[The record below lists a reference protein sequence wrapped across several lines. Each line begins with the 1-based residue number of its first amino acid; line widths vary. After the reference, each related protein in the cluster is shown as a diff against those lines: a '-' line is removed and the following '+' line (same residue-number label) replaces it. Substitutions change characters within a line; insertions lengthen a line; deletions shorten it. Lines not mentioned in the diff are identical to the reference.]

1 MVNVDHVGQPGSSS
15 AATAAA
21 DDNVDCDY
29 ITVEDLLQDMAEDDS
44 GGGDGDGEEAT
55 MGDPRD
61 VELFEQI
68 ANRLD
73 HDDVLFGSPRWL
85 ENFRETKEATIDPLY
100 KDCSKQWTALR
111 FNL

>member
-1 MVNVDHVGQPGSSS
+1 
-15 AATAAA
+15 
-21 DDNVDCDY
+21 
-29 ITVEDLLQDMAEDDS
+29 
-44 GGGDGDGEEAT
+44 